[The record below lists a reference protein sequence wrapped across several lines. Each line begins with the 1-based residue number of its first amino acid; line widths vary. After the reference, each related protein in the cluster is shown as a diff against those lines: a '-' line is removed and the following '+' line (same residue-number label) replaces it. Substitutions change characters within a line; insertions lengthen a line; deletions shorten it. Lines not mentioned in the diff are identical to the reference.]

1 MKIRRITIM
10 KKELTE
16 LVFILDR
23 SGSMAG
29 LESAAISSFNSML
42 QKQQQEPG
50 EAIVTTALF
59 NDEYE
64 LLHDRSDLKDIRS
77 LTAQEYYARG
87 NTALLD
93 AIGKTIRKIAAA
105 RRQTDGDEIT
115 AKVIVV
121 IITDG
126 KENAS
131 LEYSSHIIKT
141 MVEEQKR
148 LYGWKFIFLGANLD
162 AIAAAAR
169 IGISADHAAD
179 YCADSAGIRLSFEA
193 VSEAISDLR
202 AGGEIK
208 NSWRTK
214 INEDYS
220 RRMKE

>member
-1 MKIRRITIM
+1 M

-29 LESAAISSFNSML
+29 LESDAISSFNSML

-77 LTAQEYYARG
+77 LTAREYYARG

-105 RRQTDGDEIT
+105 HRQTDGDEIA

-148 LYGWKFIFLGANLD
+148 LYGWEFIFLGANLD

-193 VSEAISDLR
+193 VNEAISDLR

-214 INEDYS
+214 IDEDYN